1 MQSESVSESAISRI
15 MFMVPATGTVELIT
29 FESRD
34 IGTDGVTATASGFTD
49 TTQSA
54 D

>member
-1 MQSESVSESAISRI
+1 

-29 FESRD
+29 FGCRD
-34 IGTDGVTATASGFTD
+34 IGTDGVTATGSGSTD